1 MGGINE
7 SRGSHLSPVRSI
19 KSGYGP
25 VGGPSDVMKALQDAV
40 TRCGRWPYPWSFA
53 PPGSMPL
60 AMRGTIGLPAK
71 NTQTQ
76 VCSFNVP
83 VGKLGYLDSL
93 MLQIQDTNYVEGLG
107 FAEWAVLVNQP
118 AAATFAIGRPAVGYG
133 LVTTQFG
140 SIANGPVKLPFGVL
154 LGSNDT
160 LYIHITVP
168 DPPLSGGGVGS
179 NPLGVGF
186 PSSTTCWGL
195 GWIWPA
201 DKSEVG
207 M

>member
-1 MGGINE
+1 M
-7 SRGSHLSPVRSI
+7 SPVRAI
-19 KSGYGP
+19 GKRGYGP
-25 VGGPSDVMKALQDAV
+25 VGGPADTIKAAQDLI
-40 TRCGRWPYPWSFA
+40 TRCGQWPYPWSYP
-53 PPGSMPL
+53 PPGSMPMG
-60 AMRGTIGLPAK
+60 MRGTIGLPAQGV
-71 NTQTQ
+71 QTQ

-93 MLQIQDTNYVEGLG
+93 MLQIQDTNYVEGMG
-107 FAEWAVLVNQP
+107 YAIWAVVVNQP
-118 AAATFAIGRPAVGYG
+118 AAAAFAIGRPAVGYG

-140 SIANGPVKLPFGVL
+140 SIAHGAAKLPFGVL

-160 LYIHITVP
+160 LYIHITIP
-168 DPPLSGGGVGS
+168 AAPAGGGG

-201 DKSEVG
+201 DKAQVG